1 MHSGFLGSKRGIFDI
16 EDFFSFIVYIL
27 IMFMFLIILSTPRC
41 SLRPEQKLTSDLS
54 QFDKLNSEQE
64 LLEML
69 RTHLPD
75 DLPIVIGSKKSLKI
89 GSISIYYRI
98 SDYNGAKKALENNAW
113 LYKGLTYSEFID
125 RLEFFAA
132 DSKLKNDMFAMVTT
146 GIFVKDRYPPHITEL
161 DFSNRHFW
169 TYPEVHV
176 KYGIARRFDSDL
188 DSDLETLPL
197 LPGGLN
203 FDEVIV
209 VIPLTDKSKS
219 PRMATVALNVQRS
232 IAGELTE

>member
-1 MHSGFLGSKRGIFDI
+1 MRSGFLGGKRGMFDM

-75 DLPIVIGSKKSLKI
+75 DLPAVIESKKSLKI
-89 GSISIYYRI
+89 GSFSIYYRI
-98 SDYNGAKKALENNAW
+98 SDYNKAKNTLENNAW
-113 LYKGLTYSEFID
+113 LYKGTTYSEFID

-132 DSKLKNDMFAMVTT
+132 DSKLKNDVFALVTT
-146 GIFVKDRYPPHITEL
+146 GIFVKDLYPPHIREL
-161 DFSNRHFW
+161 DLSDRHFW

-176 KYGIARRFDSDL
+176 KYGVAGRFDYDL
-188 DSDLETLPL
+188 DSDLETVPL
-197 LPGGLN
+197 FPGGLN
-203 FDEVIV
+203 FNEVIAI
-209 VIPLTDKSKS
+209 IPLTDMSKS
-219 PRMATVALNVQRS
+219 PRLATVALNVQRS